1 MSASST
7 CTDDPIRCRT
17 TGVAHRAAS
26 LCHRAPTDGS
36 TSLLNRYCTFGRM
49 LTAETPLSTV
59 VVVTAPPSDGV
70 RSVVLRSGVY
80 ADSVRL
86 MQVSRDVGA
95 TEGVSAVLVAMATPL
110 NLELAANM
118 GLAPDEDASP
128 EQLLVAIRATDDDA
142 LAAATAAVDVALA
155 ARERSTAAAA
165 TVPLRTIGAGLA
177 ELAAGAE
184 ALAIVSVPGQ
194 YAVAEAADAVAA
206 RRSVLVFSDGVPVE
220 HEVLLKRTAH
230 DAGVLVMGPD
240 CGTAIVSGV
249 ALGFANVVRP
259 GPVGLVAASGT
270 GAQQVSCLLDAA
282 GVGVSHVLGV
292 GGRDLSA
299 AVGGLATLDALA
311 ALDADPATERVLLVS
326 KPPAA
331 SVAEAVDAAA
341 QQLSV
346 PVRSAVLSPET
357 PDLTAAVEGLLRDMG
372 YDVPVWPSRPGPAVS
387 AVPGATLKGL
397 YSGGTLADE
406 AMLLAAPTLGD
417 IRSNT
422 PLRPELAL
430 GDDLFAP
437 GHVVIDFGD
446 DALTVGRAHPMIDPT
461 LRLEA
466 IAAVASGDEPAVPV
480 LDVVLGYG
488 ADPDPAAALEPALT
502 AAREAAEFPLP
513 VVVALIGTEA
523 DPQGWSRQADALQA
537 AGAAVFSS
545 NAQATR
551 YALHLLDTDLLG
563 ASS

>member
-1 MSASST
+1 M
-7 CTDDPIRCRT
+7 
-17 TGVAHRAAS
+17 
-26 LCHRAPTDGS
+26 
-36 TSLLNRYCTFGRM
+36 
-49 LTAETPLSTV
+49 
-59 VVVTAPPSDGV
+59 
-70 RSVVLRSGVY
+70 RSVSLRSGVY

-86 MQVSRDVGA
+86 MQVSR
-95 TEGVSAVLVAMATPL
+95 TVSALPGVTGVIVAMATPL

-118 GLAPDEDASP
+118 GLAPDGDASP
-128 EQLLVAIRATDDDA
+128 EQLLIAVRAEDDDA
-142 LAAATAAVDVALA
+142 LAAAVAAVETALA
-155 ARERSTAAAA
+155 ERERSTGTAAAI
-165 TVPLRTIGAGLA
+165 PQRTIGAGLDD
-177 ELAAGAE
+177 LAPDAS

-194 YAVAEAADAVAA
+194 YAVAEAADAIAA
-206 RRSVLVFSDGVPVE
+206 GRSVLVFSDGVPVE
-220 HEVLLKRTAH
+220 QEVALKRAAH

-270 GAQQVSCLLDAA
+270 GAQQVSCLLDMA

-292 GGRDLSA
+292 GGRDLSE

-311 ALDADPATERVLLVS
+311 ALDEDPATERILVVS
-326 KPPAA
+326 KPPAP
-331 SVAEAVDAAA
+331 SVAETVAAA
-341 QQLSV
+341 AARLSV

-357 PDLTAAVEGLLRDMG
+357 PDLSAAVEALLTDLGM
-372 YDVPVWPSRPGPAVS
+372 DVPAWPSRPGPAES

-406 AMLLAAPTLGD
+406 AMLIAAPVLGD

-422 PLRPELAL
+422 PLRPELDL
-430 GDDLFAP
+430 GTDLSAS

-466 IAAVASGDEPAVPV
+466 IAALAASDEPAVLL

-488 ADPDPAAALEPALT
+488 ADPDPAGALVPALT
-502 AAREAAEFPLP
+502 AARSQRQLP
-513 VVVALIGTEA
+513 VVVALVGTEG
-523 DPQGWSRQADALQA
+523 DPQGWSRQADALAA
-537 AGAAVFSS
+537 AGAAVFAS
-545 NAQATR
+545 NSAATR
-551 YALHLLDTDLLG
+551 YVLDLLG
-563 ASS
+563 ASR